1 MIQDILKHF
10 FFAKCSRVVLVCL
23 IPALILYAMKQKK
36 VRFFVYL
43 GNRQIIGAVL
53 SFHAFELNSP
63 NMLY

>member
-10 FFAKCSRVVLVCL
+10 FAKCSCVVLVRL
-23 IPALILYAMKQKK
+23 IPALILFAMKQKK

-43 GNRQIIGAVL
+43 DNRQIILVVL